1 MVVEVP
7 IEKVRPGMRI
17 GLTQVVTKVE
27 EVGPDEFLL
36 ETEMGLASLGIPPNR
51 RTYPRGRLISIEV
64 DDR

>member
-1 MVVEVP
+1 
-7 IEKVRPGMRI
+7 MRI